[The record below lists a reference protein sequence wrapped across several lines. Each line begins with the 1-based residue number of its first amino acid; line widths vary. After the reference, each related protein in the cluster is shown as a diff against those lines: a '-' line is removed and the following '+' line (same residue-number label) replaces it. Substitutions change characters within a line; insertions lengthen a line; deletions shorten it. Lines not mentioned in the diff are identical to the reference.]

1 MWWIWL
7 VVIVGVVLAL
17 AFMADWD
24 SEGGGCGGC
33 LLLMVVVVLAFV
45 ILTGAH

>member
-1 MWWIWL
+1 MWWIGL

-24 SEGGGCGGC
+24 SEGGGCGGW
-33 LLLMVVVVLAFV
+33 LLMVVVVLAFV
-45 ILTGAH
+45 IFTGAH